1 MLISAE
7 TPTLRDVVQLYGEEL
22 WDTQRPYPIWNEDDR
37 TEFQQKII
45 DHFEFRKIGQ
55 ETPALFIAYLNRRM
69 REMMPT
75 LNPIFAA
82 LASDKLDITRT
93 YYTEDASENA
103 SITDTTGRQLF
114 SNTPQAQ
121 LSGNK
126 DYATNLTDTT
136 GNQSGKSN
144 AKATHSGSQGSIA
157 EVLSQWIAGVNNA
170 LYLVFNGLEPLF
182 MQIYDEEGF

>member
-1 MLISAE
+1 MLISDE

-22 WDTQRPYPIWNEDDR
+22 WDTDRPYPIWNEDER
-37 TEFQQKII
+37 PEFQQKII

-75 LNPIFAA
+75 LNPIFEA
-82 LASDKLDITRT
+82 LASDKLDIMRT
-93 YYTEDASENA
+93 YYTEDASENG
-103 SITDTTGRQLF
+103 SVTDATARQLF

-121 LSGNK
+121 LSGSK
-126 DYATNLTDTT
+126 DYATNLTDNTSNQTGKTT
-136 GNQSGKSN
+136 G
-144 AKATHSGSQGSIA
+144 KATHSGSQGSPA
-157 EVLSQWIAGVNNA
+157 ELLTQWLTGVNNA

>member
-1 MLISAE
+1 MLVSDE
-7 TPTLRDVVQLYGEEL
+7 TPTLHDVVHLYGEEL
-22 WDTQRPYPIWNEDDR
+22 WDTERPYPIWNEEDR

-55 ETPALFIAYLNRRM
+55 ETPALFIAYLSRRM

-75 LNPIFAA
+75 LNPIFSA
-82 LASDKLDITRT
+82 LADEKLDITRSYIT
-93 YYTEDASENA
+93 TDETESSNVADSTA
-103 SITDTTGRQLF
+103 RQLF

-121 LSGNK
+121 LSGAK

-136 GNQSGKSN
+136 GNQTGKNTGKS
-144 AKATHSGSQGSIA
+144 THQGSQGNIA
-157 EVLSQWIAGVNNA
+157 SVLTEWYTGVNNA

>member
-1 MLISAE
+1 MLISDE

-22 WDTQRPYPIWNEDDR
+22 WDTARPYPIWNEEER
-37 TEFQQKII
+37 AEFQQKII

-75 LNPIFAA
+75 LNPIFSA
-82 LASDKLDITRT
+82 LANDKLNILCT
-93 YYTEDASENA
+93 YYTEDSSVN
-103 SITDTTGRQLF
+103 SSTNDSTGRQLF

-121 LSGNK
+121 LAGNK

-136 GNQSGKSN
+136 GKQTAKSN
-144 AKATHSGSQGSIA
+144 GAATHSGSQGNVA
-157 EVLSQWIAGVNNA
+157 ELLANWYTGVNNA